1 MNPCDLAATVTAIAC
16 SIFKCYPK
24 EELTVIAAIFSQ
36 LGDTLNTMIAQ
47 DELCE
52 SGVEEK

>member
-16 SIFKCYPK
+16 AIFKCCSK
-24 EELTVIAAIFSQ
+24 EDLPVIAAIFSQ
-36 LGDTLNTMIAQ
+36 LGDTLITMSAQ

-52 SGVEEK
+52 GDVNE